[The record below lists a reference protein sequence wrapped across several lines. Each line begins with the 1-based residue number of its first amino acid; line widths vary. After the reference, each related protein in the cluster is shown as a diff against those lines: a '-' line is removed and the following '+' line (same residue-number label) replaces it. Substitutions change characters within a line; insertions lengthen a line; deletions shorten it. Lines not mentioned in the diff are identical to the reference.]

1 MKFHI
6 IRIEDTDCPAHEKSC
21 EAAER
26 CAKSLEKFGMEYTFF
41 PAYTPE
47 SDYVKEM
54 MSNKSFLSGF
64 RGAEKYARPDR
75 CVAAHLSHRT
85 LWQMCYDN
93 QDGPIG
99 ILEHDAVMVREMPNY
114 LKFRYFVNLGKPSYG
129 KFREAK
135 MSGVHGLFSKR
146 YFPGAHAYAI
156 NPAAMN
162 MILKRKGGDIGGPT
176 DTYLSSDQF
185 ILDEHY
191 PWIFEADDRFSSIQA
206 ERGCRAKHNQTKEYQ
221 RL

>member
-21 EAAER
+21 EAADR
-26 CAKSLEKFGMEYTFF
+26 CAKSLEKFGIEYTFF

-54 MSNKSFLSGF
+54 MSNKRFLSGF

-162 MILKRKGGDIGGPT
+162 MILKKKGGDIGGPT

>member
-21 EAAER
+21 EAADR

-47 SDYVKEM
+47 SDYVKGLM
-54 MSNKSFLSGF
+54 TNKKFLSGF
-64 RGAEKYARPDR
+64 RYANKFARLDR

-99 ILEHDAVMVREMPNY
+99 ILEHDAVMVQEMPNY

-129 KFREAK
+129 KFKEPK
-135 MSGVHGLFSKR
+135 MSGVHNLFSKR
-146 YFPGAHAYAI
+146 YFPGAHAYAV
-156 NPAAMN
+156 NPAAMD
-162 MILKRKGGDIGGPT
+162 MIVKRGSSDIGGPT

-206 ERGCRAKHNQTKEYQ
+206 ERGCKMKHSLTPDYQ
-221 RL
+221 RV